1 MLAFSGI
8 YMSIDEFTYPCI
20 FFASHI
26 PTPTAPPPQTV
37 GVGGVGVLEA
47 KIYQCMYYYG
57 YVNVDIW
64 TDSSEGLQADSS

>member
-1 MLAFSGI
+1 MLGFS
-8 YMSIDEFTYPCI
+8 SIFMPIGEFIYPC

-26 PTPTAPPPQTV
+26 ATPTAPPPQTV